1 MDPAQQI
8 SEGIYPNAL
17 ARLRVSLKDMSVE
30 HLGSIEDSIGN
41 AEGDNMA
48 TKKSSKKDEL
58 SNSKVDLMWKSL
70 GLGKIDLSYACIGYT
85 HDGRM
90 VLNQDEL
97 VSLLINYGFM
107 IQDVMSFIDDF
118 AVQSAKDSKGPIVMY
133 TVNTAAIMND
143 IEPIVDEK

>member
-1 MDPAQQI
+1 MDTARQI

-30 HLGSIEDSIGN
+30 HLGIIEDNIVN
-41 AEGDNMA
+41 VEGDGMA
-48 TKKSSKKDEL
+48 AKKSSKKDGL
-58 SNSKVDLMWKSL
+58 SSSKVDLMWKSL
-70 GLGKIDLSYACIGYT
+70 GLGKINLSYACIGYT

-97 VSLLINYGFM
+97 ISLLINYGFM
-107 IQDVMSFIDDF
+107 IQDVMAFIDDF
-118 AVQSAKDSKGPIVMY
+118 AAQSAKDSNGPIVMY
-133 TVNTAAIMND
+133 TTNTAAIMSD